1 MIRSIFLAVAVA
13 ATLTAVAQPATDK
26 PMVHD
31 PVLAYENGTY
41 YLFATGHGIQ
51 QMTSTDLTNWTVV
64 REPLIKDIPAWTHD
78 SVPGFK
84 NHVWAPDVIY
94 HHNRWWVAYSCST
107 FGKNGSAIGL
117 MSNVTLDGR
126 YPWRDDGCIVCSHEN
141 SEQWN
146 AIDPNFIVDEDGTAW
161 MTYGSF

>member
-51 QMTSTDLTNWTVV
+51 QMTSTDLTN
-64 REPLIKDIPAWTHD
+64 
-78 SVPGFK
+78 
-84 NHVWAPDVIY
+84 
-94 HHNRWWVAYSCST
+94 
-107 FGKNGSAIGL
+107 
-117 MSNVTLDGR
+117 
-126 YPWRDDGCIVCSHEN
+126 
-141 SEQWN
+141 
-146 AIDPNFIVDEDGTAW
+146 
-161 MTYGSF
+161 